1 MKNKAVG
8 GRLKVVR
15 RWPFKPSAL
24 VSINLSILIIM
35 SCSLLAGQS
44 NQEQESQEPG
54 RAGKASSPPVSSLLK
69 KNQLPQLNPDLA
81 VARRDLFRPSSLN
94 AAQDRAAIEGGEM
107 AGEEIMDERP
117 EFQISDNELLAGQQ
131 NTSLLESLNFI
142 YSGLIFS
149 GQKALAL
156 ILIDGQALAL
166 TEGEEII
173 PGLKLVKITPG
184 EILIKDSQG
193 NSRKI
198 KVKENT
204 DD

>member
-1 MKNKAVG
+1 MKNKAEG

-15 RWPFKPSAL
+15 HWPFKPSAL

-35 SCSLLAGQS
+35 SCSFLAGQS
-44 NQEQESQEPG
+44 NQKQESQEPG
-54 RAGKASSPPVSSLLK
+54 RAEKAASPPVSSLLK
-69 KNQLPQLNPDLA
+69 KNQLPQLNPGLA
-81 VARRDLFRPSSLN
+81 VARRDLFRPSSLG
-94 AAQDRAAIEGGEM
+94 AAQDRAAVEGGEM
-107 AGEEIMDERP
+107 AGEEILDERP

-131 NTSLLESLNFI
+131 NAPLLESLNFI

-166 TEGEEII
+166 AEGEEII
-173 PGLKLVKITPG
+173 PGLRLDKITP
-184 EILIKDSQG
+184 EEVLIRDSQG

>member
-1 MKNKAVG
+1 MKNKAEG

-15 RWPFKPSAL
+15 HWPFKPSAL
-24 VSINLSILIIM
+24 VSIGLSILIIM
-35 SCSLLAGQS
+35 SISLLAGQS
-44 NQEQESQEPG
+44 NQKQESQEPG
-54 RAGKASSPPVSSLLK
+54 RAEKAASPPVSSLLK
-69 KNQLPQLNPDLA
+69 KNQLPQLNPGLA
-81 VARRDLFRPSSLN
+81 VARRDLFRPSSLG
-94 AAQDRAAIEGGEM
+94 AAQDRAAVEGGEM
-107 AGEEIMDERP
+107 AGEEILDERP

-131 NTSLLESLNFI
+131 NAPLLESLNFI

-166 TEGEEII
+166 AEGEEII
-173 PGLKLVKITPG
+173 PGLRLDKITP
-184 EILIKDSQG
+184 EEVLIRDSQG

>member
-1 MKNKAVG
+1 MKNKADG

-15 RWPFKPSAL
+15 PWRLKLAVL
-24 VSINLSILIIM
+24 ISIGLSILIIM
-35 SCSLLAGQS
+35 SCSGSAGQS
-44 NQEQESQEPG
+44 GQKQESQEPA
-54 RAGKASSPPVSSLLK
+54 RAEKAAAKEASSLVK
-69 KNQLPQLNPDLA
+69 KNQLPQLSPALS

-94 AAQDRAAIEGGEM
+94 AAQDRSAIEGGEM
-107 AGEEIMDERP
+107 GGEEVMDKRP

-166 TEGEEII
+166 AEGEEII

-184 EILIKDSQG
+184 EILIKDTQG